1 MSAERRSAVRNI
13 AVQQNIAASTN
24 GRSYELD
31 TVYAILD
38 DFAPAQLTETTLEI
52 FPLWST
58 WLCFT
63 LVVALLLMEWFVRK
77 LVNLA

>member
-1 MSAERRSAVRNI
+1 M
-13 AVQQNIAASTN
+13 QQNIAASTG

-31 TVYAILD
+31 TVQAILN
-38 DFAPAQLTETTLEI
+38 DFTPAQLTETTLEI

-58 WLCFT
+58 WLCFI
-63 LVVALLLMEWFVRK
+63 LVVAFLLIEWFVRK